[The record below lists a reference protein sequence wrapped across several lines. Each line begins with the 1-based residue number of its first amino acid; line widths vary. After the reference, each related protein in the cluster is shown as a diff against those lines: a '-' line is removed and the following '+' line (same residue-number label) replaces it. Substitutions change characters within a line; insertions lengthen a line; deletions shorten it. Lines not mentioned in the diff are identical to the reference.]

1 MVFLNCNCNRA
12 RERGEDLRRAEG
24 GRRGGFWACKNRVL
38 GMLALGM
45 PLHDK
50 IID

>member
-1 MVFLNCNCNRA
+1 M
-12 RERGEDLRRAEG
+12 G
-24 GRRGGFWACKNRVL
+24 GKGGFWAGKNQVL

-50 IID
+50 IVG